1 MSTMITIPLEDYAKL
16 VEYRARIN
24 IAYGV
29 ITAEHENC
37 IAVHGEKARCFDA
50 GLIETVLGYME
61 NENHF
66 ETLKKNFRNKE
77 NEDGR

>member
-1 MSTMITIPLEDYAKL
+1 MSTMITIPLEDYAEL
-16 VEYRARIN
+16 VEYKARIN

-29 ITAEHENC
+29 MTAEHENC
-37 IAVHGEKARCFDA
+37 IAVHGKKALCFDA
-50 GLIETVLGYME
+50 GLIEAVLGYVE